1 VGKHPNF
8 RTLLVEK
15 LSPHLSSPA
24 FQHWL
29 SNGERIF
36 GKRGCGLY
44 HTGGSRHAIKLI
56 GRLFKLLNLDEEVQ
70 RMCDAPTLNEQREIW
85 KRSLRRVILSRLLS
99 WTVVSS
105 EKWLW
110 KALGVPKE
118 QRDVIEADY
127 SKQADAGLP
136 VSKYSKE
143 YGHAIWEYV
152 VNTLDPV
159 VNNTL
164 LRDDNHYYLLCLKGE
179 YSRRCHPDYLK
190 PTSYAR
196 MNATGAFDGL
206 RIHTDEINEVIDR
219 MSPGTLTIAVVMDSM
234 DWFDPESEEA
244 RKQIRAL
251 NRSLTPK
258 GRVLLRSAGLKPW
271 YMRLFEEEGFKLT
284 CVGER
289 VPGTC
294 IDRSVSPTNIAS
306 LIRSLTCQLI
316 GSTCMLLVGCA
327 QRLAR
332 LTARNPRL
340 HRWWISAS
348 VKVLFR
354 KCDSKIYFFRQ
365 LRGLQ
370 CCIFLGLLSG
380 HFPSSSHLRFDIL
393 DIPFRLLVHVK
404 MRFLSFRLR
413 AFRFR

>member
-1 VGKHPNF
+1 
-8 RTLLVEK
+8 
-15 LSPHLSSPA
+15 
-24 FQHWL
+24 
-29 SNGERIF
+29 
-36 GKRGCGLY
+36 
-44 HTGGSRHAIKLI
+44 
-56 GRLFKLLNLDEEVQ
+56 
-70 RMCDAPTLNEQREIW
+70 MCDAPTLNEQREIW

-127 SKQADAGLP
+127 SKQADAGRP

-164 LRDDNHYYLLCLKGE
+164 LRDDNHYYLLCLRGE

-196 MNATGAFDGL
+196 MSATGAFDGL

-234 DWFDPESEEA
+234 DWFNPEGNEA

-251 NRSLTPK
+251 NRSLAPK

-289 VPGTC
+289 LPGTS
-294 IDRSVSPTNIAS
+294 IDRYVPSHPP
-306 LIRSLTCQLI
+306 LEFLTRLLTYLLLESICTHLVGYAQKHA
-316 GSTCMLLVGCA
+316 GSTA
-327 QRLAR
+327 
-332 LTARNPRL
+332 
-340 HRWWISAS
+340 
-348 VKVLFR
+348 
-354 KCDSKIYFFRQ
+354 
-365 LRGLQ
+365 
-370 CCIFLGLLSG
+370 
-380 HFPSSSHLRFDIL
+380 
-393 DIPFRLLVHVK
+393 
-404 MRFLSFRLR
+404 
-413 AFRFR
+413 